1 MSIGD
6 FFKIKG
12 RIWSDQIHVVSNFYK
27 SPRFAGIDLAFGFF
41 SLFSNP
47 YRTCRKFLQKKGKK
61 EIYAYGETPLST
73 LEIIAKTCELKPED
87 TWMELGSGRGRG
99 CFWIAHFIG
108 CKTIGIEWIPSFIRL
123 GSFLKSC
130 FQMKNL
136 SFHLQNM
143 EEADF
148 RSATVIYLYGTCL
161 ETESLDKIL
170 QKMEALPTGARV
182 ISVSEPLA
190 NNHFVLQKEFDVQYP
205 WGETK
210 AYLHFRK

>member
-1 MSIGD
+1 
-6 FFKIKG
+6 
-12 RIWSDQIHVVSNFYK
+12 
-27 SPRFAGIDLAFGFF
+27 
-41 SLFSNP
+41 
-47 YRTCRKFLQKKGKK
+47 
-61 EIYAYGETPLST
+61 
-73 LEIIAKTCELKPED
+73 
-87 TWMELGSGRGRG
+87 
-99 CFWIAHFIG
+99 
-108 CKTIGIEWIPSFIRL
+108 
-123 GSFLKSC
+123 
-130 FQMKNL
+130 MKNL